1 MPDANGITTITV
13 TQQVRGYDVGDTKGA
28 KEPKAYRYIAV
39 RADERLQAMWAAI
52 LAETERSASSE
63 LRWLIRWRYMQI
75 KILKKLGLWPPR
87 DVVDDW
93 PGEEPGESEN
103 DDAGVS

>member
-1 MPDANGITTITV
+1 MNEQDQGKRKNKAIGFVAEPEYQDMWAVITAESNRSTSNQLRFMIRVWYGIIL
-13 TQQVRGYDVGDTKGA
+13 K
-28 KEPKAYRYIAV
+28 
-39 RADERLQAMWAAI
+39 LQA
-52 LAETERSASSE
+52 
-63 LRWLIRWRYMQI
+63 
-75 KILKKLGLWPPR
+75 LGLWPPR